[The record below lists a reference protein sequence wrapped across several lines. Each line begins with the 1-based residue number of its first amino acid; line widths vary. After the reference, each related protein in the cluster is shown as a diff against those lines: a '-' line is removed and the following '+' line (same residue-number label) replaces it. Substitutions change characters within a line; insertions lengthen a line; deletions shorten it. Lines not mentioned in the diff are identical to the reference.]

1 LLIDRTHR
9 PWFVGTMIAL
19 AIASAAYVV
28 YAFLSVS
35 GPSGGSVPGLIY
47 GSLGSALMLFAG
59 LLGLRKKFPVWRVGR
74 GTSWMRGHLWLGF
87 LSFPLILFHAAFRLG
102 NGALTR
108 ALMVLFIVVFA
119 SGILGAV
126 LQHFMPREIT
136 ERLPMETIYEQIDR
150 VRGQLTD
157 EAERLI
163 GELVSALRGE
173 LAGADETQ
181 RTIAGT
187 AGTRT
192 GVTFASATGA
202 DEGVSLALKEFF
214 DNKLK
219 PFLSQSGSHGH
230 ALADPDESAGVFRQ
244 LHIVIGKNLWPKLE
258 DLESICEEKRQL
270 DRQKQLHM
278 LLHGWLLVHIPA
290 SYALLLLGA
299 VHAVI
304 ALRY

>member
-1 LLIDRTHR
+1 VLIDRTHR
-9 PWFVGTMIAL
+9 PWFIGTAFAL
-19 AIASAAYVV
+19 AVSSVLYIF
-28 YAFLSVS
+28 YAVLSVR

-102 NGALTR
+102 NGSLTR
-108 ALMVLFIVVFA
+108 AMMVLFIIVFV
-119 SGILGAV
+119 SGIFGAV
-126 LQHFMPREIT
+126 LQNYMPRIMT
-136 ERLPMETIYEQIDR
+136 ERVPMETIYEQIER

-157 EAERLI
+157 EAGVLI
-163 GELVSALRGE
+163 NELTCTLRGE
-173 LAGADETQ
+173 MNGADESQ
-181 RTIAGT
+181 RTVAASAGS
-187 AGTRT
+187 RI

-202 DEGVSLALKEFF
+202 DEGVGNALQEFF
-214 DNKLK
+214 DKQLK
-219 PFLSQSGSHGH
+219 PFLMQSGGHGR
-230 ALADPDESAGVFRQ
+230 ALDDPDTSAGMFQQ
-244 LHIVIGKNLWPKLE
+244 LHVLIPNQLWQKLE

-270 DRQKQLHM
+270 DRQKWLHK

-290 SYALLLLGA
+290 SYALLLMGA